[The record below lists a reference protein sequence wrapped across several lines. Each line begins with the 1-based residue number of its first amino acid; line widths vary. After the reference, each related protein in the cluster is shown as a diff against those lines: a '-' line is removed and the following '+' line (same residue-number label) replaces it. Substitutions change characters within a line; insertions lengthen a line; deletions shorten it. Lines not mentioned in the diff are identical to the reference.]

1 MPERVC
7 VGLYNCVCVSVCAA
21 NQIKLS
27 DSRVNEGRFTKVA
40 ARSLPFPFC
49 KGYSRVTNTHTH
61 MHTCAHVEEKSY
73 INELQHETDE
83 ES

>member
-1 MPERVC
+1 MVERVC
-7 VGLYNCVCVSVCAA
+7 VSLCVCAA

-61 MHTCAHVEEKSY
+61 MHTCGHVAEKSY
-73 INELQHETDE
+73 INEFQQETGE
-83 ES
+83 ET